1 MSIESRKIA
10 VIGAGNMG
18 GAIIRGVLKSKKARA
33 EHVGASNHNAEKLKA
48 LVDETGV
55 RAFASNREAAEW
67 GDVLVMGVKPQ
78 IMRRVL
84 SEIAPVV
91 TPRQVVVSIAAGIST
106 KTLEAAL
113 PGGVPVIRT
122 MPNLPVTVDLGA
134 TAVCRGAH
142 ATDEHNRVAH
152 ALFESVGIVTDVDEY
167 LMDAV
172 TGLSGTGP
180 MYIFQIIEG
189 LSDAGVKMGLSREV
203 ANALTVQTVLGAAKM
218 VQVTK
223 QHPGLLKD
231 QVTSPGGTAIAALHT
246 LEKNGLRA
254 LLIDAVEAATKRAG
268 ELGERANK

>member
-55 RAFASNREAAEW
+55 RAFPSNKEAAEW

-78 IMRRVL
+78 IMRKVL

-142 ATDEHNRVAH
+142 ATDEHNRIAH